1 MASINMKL
9 SLEPDIEERPRPLQ
23 YHESNQT
30 KLIEEENVL
39 QKELDNFNFAKDL
52 TAYFSRLM
60 VKCYV

>member
-39 QKELDNFNFAKDL
+39 QKELDKFQFFAAQNKL
-52 TAYFSRLM
+52 VINTQKIM
-60 VKCYV
+60 